1 MAIVV
6 ISISLDYWAGI
17 KTLSVCK
24 TQSPGA
30 KEIDFSVYP
39 LGKLEP
45 FSSSPK
51 ALRTDLSHLKTE
63 K

>member
-1 MAIVV
+1 MIVV

-17 KTLSVCK
+17 KTLSVYK

-30 KEIDFSVYP
+30 KEIDFSVCP

-51 ALRTDLSHLKTE
+51 ALCTDLSHLKTE